1 MEQAQESLSDV
12 RPKRPLRAWFDVRGH
27 NAGSWAFALN
37 RLTGIG
43 LAAYLIIHLV
53 VLSALLQGEAAWDN
67 FIATAKTP
75 PFLVLDVIL
84 IIGLVFH
91 GLNGVRVALV
101 GTGVAADKQ
110 RTLFWVLMVIGVLIT
125 VFAAVMVFA
134 AEG

>member
-1 MEQAQESLSDV
+1 
-12 RPKRPLRAWFDVRGH
+12 
-27 NAGSWAFALN
+27 LN